1 MTGGI
6 SECNE
11 SMLVS
16 SVFVIGVVPRSF
28 TPSRVMNDS
37 RRTGDE
43 AEVLRECTHWVL
55 RCRLYKA
62 ELYIGK
68 LRNGT
73 S

>member
-28 TPSRVMNDS
+28 TPIRVMNDS

-43 AEVLRECTHWVL
+43 AEVLRECYQL
-55 RCRLYKA
+55 
-62 ELYIGK
+62 G
-68 LRNGT
+68 GP
-73 S
+73 